1 MHKRHNVPFN
11 CLGIYKVEKVNNLK
25 EVGASHDDLLRDLT
39 EKSKRIDDLNNK
51 NTALIEKLN
60 EKNQEFFQLQSE
72 YRNTSEHLNNIYQ
85 DYENANLKISEKEK
99 EIESLTL
106 EKEKEIKSLRNEN
119 DNFTQQ
125 VQYYTDVISNLTNTE
140 KIKKK
145 ELRNSL
151 LVGCV
156 PLVSLMVLVIF
167 SYYNPGIYSIQ
178 EETVYLISQG
188 VNAALLLIIPFVCGT
203 LAALTRVLISE
214 LPVIKNTFL
223 IIASGLM
230 SVFSWVGVKSGII
243 ATLLEQRSE
252 VPQINVPLTVD
263 SPESFYKM
271 ILIAII
277 VGMFS
282 SSIFVYVQE
291 KVERITNNQSDRRDY

>member
-1 MHKRHNVPFN
+1 M
-11 CLGIYKVEKVNNLK
+11 ETVNNLK
-25 EVGASHDDLLRDLT
+25 EVSTSYEDLLRDLA
-39 EKSKRIDDLNNK
+39 EKSKRIEELNNK
-51 NTALIEKLN
+51 NNALIEKFN
-60 EKNQEFFQLQSE
+60 EKNQEFYQLQSE
-72 YRNTSEHLNNIYQ
+72 YRSTSEHLNNIYQ
-85 DYENANLKISEKEK
+85 NYEDSNRKNSEKEQ
-99 EIESLTL
+99 EIESLKN
-106 EKEKEIKSLRNEN
+106 EKES
-119 DNFTQQ
+119 FTEKI
-125 VQYYTDVISNLTNTE
+125 QYYKDKLADLTNVE

-167 SYYNPGIYSIQ
+167 SYYNPGIYAIQ
-178 EETVYLISQG
+178 DETVYLISQG
-188 VNAALLLIIPFVCGT
+188 VNAALLLIIPFICGT

-230 SVFSWVGVKSGII
+230 SMFSWVGVKSGII
-243 ATLLEQRSE
+243 ATLLEPRSE
-252 VPQINVPLTVD
+252 TSKISVPLTVD

-291 KVERITNNQSDRRDY
+291 KVERMTNNQANSSER

>member
-1 MHKRHNVPFN
+1 M
-11 CLGIYKVEKVNNLK
+11 EKVNNLK